1 MKLKL
6 KFPFSNAFLV
16 LELNDLLTKSK
27 ETNLMMTAMVSDL
40 GRAPTFKGGL
50 GENFYLL
57 PLEGAG
63 ESSNIFIWWNSS
75 ELFHYNQ
82 SG

>member
-27 ETNLMMTAMVSDL
+27 KTNLMMTAMITNEKWPFLVSMVSDL
-40 GRAPTFKGGL
+40 GRAPTFKGG
-50 GENFYLL
+50 
-57 PLEGAG
+57 
-63 ESSNIFIWWNSS
+63 
-75 ELFHYNQ
+75 
-82 SG
+82 